1 MKARRRVSRCN
12 LNNNGDGVLQRV
24 SPLITDIR
32 GVRVLLKAQ
41 ETDNDRLVA
50 LENSWNDFGKSQWA
64 RRLGQNGDDFSLS
77 IRLERV

>member
-1 MKARRRVSRCN
+1 MKAWRRVSRCN
-12 LNNNGDGVLQRV
+12 LNSNGDGVLQRV

-32 GVRVLLKAQ
+32 GVSVLLKAQ